1 MLILTRRPGERV
13 VIGDEVLVTVMSVS
27 GHTVRL
33 GIEAPSG
40 VSIYREEI
48 WLAVREENRAAAEA
62 ADPGAI
68 PEIPPKRP
76 AAAQAP
82 PDDAPKRPD
91 DAQEGPGAEQERPG
105 ADPGAGSGSAGR
117 EES

>member
-33 GIEAPSG
+33 GIEAPAG

-62 ADPGAI
+62 ADAGSLPDK
-68 PEIPPKRP
+68 PPAPPAGQKPP
-76 AAAQAP
+76 AAA
-82 PDDAPKRPD
+82 KR
-91 DAQEGPGAEQERPG
+91 EV
-105 ADPGAGSGSAGR
+105 
-117 EES
+117 